1 MKYFLVYTS
10 GIFRCKFYLMF
21 RWSSDVVV
29 DNSLGLKAVYK
40 VSIVVLRKIWSWSPG
55 MGSEASIFK
64 AKASDL

>member
-1 MKYFLVYTS
+1 
-10 GIFRCKFYLMF
+10 MF